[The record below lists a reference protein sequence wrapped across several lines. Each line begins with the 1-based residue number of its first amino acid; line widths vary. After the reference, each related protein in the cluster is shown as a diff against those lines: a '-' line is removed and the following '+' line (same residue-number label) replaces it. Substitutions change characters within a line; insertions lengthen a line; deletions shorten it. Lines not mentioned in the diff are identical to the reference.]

1 MLCVQIKFVNFSLV
15 LMQSSNK
22 FRKNKQKKYKSQEK
36 KGVLKI
42 VEKFDLMRKL
52 VITKN
57 CILLMFFIILL
68 LQLIFFQGVIFC
80 LEYILISRKDNVFDV
95 YKNCKKSVFSV
106 KVNGF
111 LIEQSEHI
119 EYQGMV

>member
-1 MLCVQIKFVNFSLV
+1 
-15 LMQSSNK
+15 
-22 FRKNKQKKYKSQEK
+22 
-36 KGVLKI
+36 
-42 VEKFDLMRKL
+42 
-52 VITKN
+52 
-57 CILLMFFIILL
+57 MFFIILL